1 MSPPAF
7 SKYAYMLGKFTN
19 GNGKSQKKSRFAGE
33 NVYIYRFVI
42 AIRLSHVGIFTKTK
56 KISRLIW
63 RYDPK
68 KGNSFKMRSS
78 WFKKETHLVIL

>member
-1 MSPPAF
+1 MA
-7 SKYAYMLGKFTN
+7 MGKV
-19 GNGKSQKKSRFAGE
+19 KK
-33 NVYIYRFVI
+33 NQDLLVKMYIYIYRFVI